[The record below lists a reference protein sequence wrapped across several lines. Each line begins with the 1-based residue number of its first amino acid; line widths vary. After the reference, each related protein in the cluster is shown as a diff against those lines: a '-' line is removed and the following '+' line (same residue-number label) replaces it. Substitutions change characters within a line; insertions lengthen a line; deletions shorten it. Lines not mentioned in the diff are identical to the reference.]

1 MTEFTDEAVILF
13 VDGGMTGAELA
24 AFEARLA
31 SDASLAERV
40 SAHRWMVRQIVAAY
54 GSPPDEVVD
63 GPLRNRLGLN
73 EDNVFSFSAIRNL
86 KASRAIGWSVAAGA
100 LAASLVIG
108 VMVGQSMFAP
118 ANGIILGSNGKLVA
132 SGELSDRLSNQLIG
146 EQGQVQI
153 GVSFRAENGVC
164 RTFHVQQ
171 GASGLGCREGE
182 HWIVPI
188 MVTDNPNPNG
198 PTEYS
203 LASGDIAPAVMAEVD
218 RRIKGDPFTAAQEKQ
233 LQKSG
238 WNVGRN

>member
-1 MTEFTDEAVILF
+1 MKELTDEAVILF

-24 AFEARLA
+24 EFEARLA
-31 SDASLAERV
+31 TDVTLAERV

-63 GPLRNRLGLN
+63 GPLLDRLGLN
-73 EDNVFSFSAIRNL
+73 EDNVFPFATIRNF
-86 KASRAIGWSVAAGA
+86 KASRAIGWSVAASA

-108 VMVGQSMFAP
+108 VMVGQSMLAP
-118 ANGIILGSNGKLVA
+118 ANGIILGSSGKLVA
-132 SGELSDRLSNQLIG
+132 SGELSERLSNQLTG
-146 EQGQVQI
+146 EQGPVQI

-171 GASGLGCREGE
+171 GASGLSCREGE
-182 HWIVPI
+182 RWIVPI

-203 LASGDIAPAVMAEVD
+203 LASGNIAPAVMAEVD
-218 RRIKGDPFTAAQEKQ
+218 RRIKGEPLSAEQERQ
-233 LQKSG
+233 LR
-238 WNVGRN
+238 NVSWK